1 MIEAVLKPHKP
12 FEIRSHHSLVQAL
25 NLLSLSSRRA
35 DKTHLSILSVI
46 GQFCN
51 YKSESCT
58 VYVETIIDKAFELG
72 LSMPA
77 EIGSQKKKISRA
89 ISWGVENLPGFSREL
104 NSNRNCFGE
113 YKGRKASTYRFDL
126 KVIQDYFNKMK
137 PLLVKRNYQDKKR
150 KTKKADK
157 KAYFAKQQAKQN
169 KMSSTEN
176 EVLSSSNNKYDNK
189 VDITSDSKV
198 NRSLSLSAFNLE
210 SIVRAANGKLQ
221 SELEFYKRKLAEI
234 DKKRK
239 AKAGKR
245 APEVHNPVPVIK
257 SDEQYREQ
265 FENETKNR
273 ATHLETVERN
283 QNASSFTDG
292 FFKHLGETE
301 HTLKRKGIKAI
312 RYRTSKKAIEIR
324 VAQIY
329 SESGEVEFTLVEERL
344 KTDWGDSSYNT
355 FFLGPPGTGKTML
368 ASRLCDLLPEM
379 SDEEA
384 METASVASLTQS
396 EINEHNWKS
405 RPFRAPH
412 HSSSMAALVGGG
424 SVPRPGEISLAH
436 NGLLF
441 LDEMPEFDRKV
452 LDSLREPLE
461 SGEIIISRAQGKT
474 RFPARFQLVGALNPS
489 PTGYY
494 EGNQARTNPQAIL
507 RYLGRLSGPL
517 LDRFDMSLEIPS
529 LPKGTLAEGGDRG
542 EPTELVK
549 ERVSLA
555 RESMLN
561 RNGKVNALL
570 GSREIEAFCPLQK
583 SDAEFLETALHRL
596 GLSIRAYHRII
607 KVARTIADLE
617 GAEQIERSHLAEA
630 LGYRAMDRLLKQLTA
645 QAV

>member
-1 MIEAVLKPHKP
+1 M
-12 FEIRSHHSLVQAL
+12 
-25 NLLSLSSRRA
+25 
-35 DKTHLSILSVI
+35 
-46 GQFCN
+46 N
-51 YKSESCT
+51 YETENCT
-58 VYVETIIDKAFELG
+58 VYLDTIVNKIIDTG
-72 LSMPA
+72 LDEYVCLPPKLDSC
-77 EIGSQKKKISRA
+77 KRLISRA
-89 ISWGVENLPGFSREL
+89 IKWMTKEFPCFTRKL
-104 NSNRNCFGE
+104 NSKSDDFGNYE
-113 YKGRKASTYRFDL
+113 GRGASTYS
-126 KVIQDYFNKMK
+126 IC
-137 PLLVKRNYQDKKR
+137 
-150 KTKKADK
+150 
-157 KAYFAKQQAKQN
+157 FA
-169 KMSSTEN
+169 SI
-176 EVLSSSNNKYDNK
+176 EVLLKNKLYAIREANKQKKLELNRVEMLKARRMRLKAEQRKLTQSKLDKRDIVSSSSASSSYIKNNSNNNKY
-189 VDITSDSKV
+189 IT
-198 NRSLSLSAFNLE
+198 
-210 SIVRAANGKLQ
+210 
-221 SELEFYKRKLAEI
+221 ELETEKTNLDTSSSVSTPTERALVASRDCEIVGLRKLLKKFVRGRKKQSKAKNEYARLEEEHA
-234 DKKRK
+234 KRK
-239 AKAGKR
+239 ARQR
-245 APEVHNPVPVIK
+245 AHTAALERYK
-257 SDEQYREQ
+257 SSELDEDFNTYLR
-265 FENETKNR
+265 
-273 ATHLETVERN
+273 
-283 QNASSFTDG
+283 D
-292 FFKHLGETE
+292 LGERE
-301 HTLKRKGIKAI
+301 DLLRDEMYLHTRRIYKADLFGAMQSQEI
-312 RYRTSKKAIEIR
+312 LSFAKALSLTR
-324 VAQIY
+324 GY
-329 SESGEVEFTLVEERL
+329 SSHNTL
-344 KTDWGDSSYNT
+344 
-355 FFLGPPGTGKTML
+355 FLGPPGTGKTML

-549 ERVSLA
+549 KRVSLA

>member
-12 FEIRSHHSLVQAL
+12 FTICDSKGLAHAL
-25 NLLSLSSRRA
+25 KFMALGSKRA
-35 DKTHLSILSVI
+35 EKTHLSILSI
-46 GQFCN
+46 IADSWNKKAG
-51 YKSESCT
+51 SCT
-58 VYVETIIDKAFELG
+58 LRVDTIIKDALKQGFP
-72 LSMPA
+72 MPNNLA
-77 EIGSQKKKISRA
+77 AQKKCISRA
-89 ISWGVENLPGFSREL
+89 ISWGVANLPGFTRKL
-104 NSNRNCFGE
+104 NSKRNCFGE
-113 YKGRKASTYRFDL
+113 YKGRRASTFYFDH
-126 KVIQDYFNKMK
+126 KVIERHFNSVK
-137 PLLVKRNYQDKKR
+137 PILEKRRYQEKKS
-150 KTKKADK
+150 KATKAEK
-157 KAYFAKQQAKQN
+157 KAYFAEQAEKQN
-169 KMSSTEN
+169 KMSSRDCS
-176 EVLSSSNNKYDNK
+176 VLSSSNKNNNR
-189 VDITSDSKV
+189 VDITCDSKA
-198 NRSLSLSAFNLE
+198 NRSLSLSTFNLE
-210 SIVRAANGKLQ
+210 SIIRAAK
-221 SELEFYKRKLAEI
+221 SEAKAELEFYKRKLAEI
-234 DKKRK
+234 GKKRK
-239 AKAGKR
+239 AKAGKC

-265 FENETKNR
+265 FESETKNR
-273 ATHLETVERN
+273 AVHLETVERN

-292 FFKHLGETE
+292 FFKHIGETE
-301 HTLKRKGIKAI
+301 HTLKRGGMKGIQYRGLRNAI
-312 RYRTSKKAIEIR
+312 LTR

-329 SESGEVEFTLVEERL
+329 ADSGNVGYSVVEERL
-344 KTDWGDSSYNT
+344 HAWGDSSYNT
-355 FFLGPPGTGKTML
+355 LFLGPPGTGKTML

>member
-1 MIEAVLKPHKP
+1 MA
-12 FEIRSHHSLVQAL
+12 
-25 NLLSLSSRRA
+25 
-35 DKTHLSILSVI
+35 ILSRI
-46 GQFCN
+46 
-51 YKSESCT
+51 SE
-58 VYVETIIDKAFELG
+58 
-72 LSMPA
+72 
-77 EIGSQKKKISRA
+77 
-89 ISWGVENLPGFSREL
+89 
-104 NSNRNCFGE
+104 
-113 YKGRKASTYRFDL
+113 
-126 KVIQDYFNKMK
+126 
-137 PLLVKRNYQDKKR
+137 
-150 KTKKADK
+150 
-157 KAYFAKQQAKQN
+157 
-169 KMSSTEN
+169 
-176 EVLSSSNNKYDNK
+176 
-189 VDITSDSKV
+189 
-198 NRSLSLSAFNLE
+198 
-210 SIVRAANGKLQ
+210 
-221 SELEFYKRKLAEI
+221 
-234 DKKRK
+234 
-239 AKAGKR
+239 
-245 APEVHNPVPVIK
+245 
-257 SDEQYREQ
+257 
-265 FENETKNR
+265 
-273 ATHLETVERN
+273 
-283 QNASSFTDG
+283 
-292 FFKHLGETE
+292 
-301 HTLKRKGIKAI
+301 
-312 RYRTSKKAIEIR
+312 
-324 VAQIY
+324 IY
-329 SESGEVEFTLVEERL
+329 SECGDVEFTVIEERL
-344 KTDWGDSSYNT
+344 TNWGDTRYNEL
-355 FFLGPPGTGKTML
+355 FLGPPGTGKTML

-396 EINEHNWKS
+396 EINEYNWKS

-607 KVARTIADLE
+607 KVARTIADLD

>member
-1 MIEAVLKPHKP
+1 
-12 FEIRSHHSLVQAL
+12 
-25 NLLSLSSRRA
+25 
-35 DKTHLSILSVI
+35 
-46 GQFCN
+46 
-51 YKSESCT
+51 
-58 VYVETIIDKAFELG
+58 
-72 LSMPA
+72 
-77 EIGSQKKKISRA
+77 
-89 ISWGVENLPGFSREL
+89 
-104 NSNRNCFGE
+104 
-113 YKGRKASTYRFDL
+113 
-126 KVIQDYFNKMK
+126 
-137 PLLVKRNYQDKKR
+137 
-150 KTKKADK
+150 
-157 KAYFAKQQAKQN
+157 
-169 KMSSTEN
+169 
-176 EVLSSSNNKYDNK
+176 
-189 VDITSDSKV
+189 
-198 NRSLSLSAFNLE
+198 
-210 SIVRAANGKLQ
+210 
-221 SELEFYKRKLAEI
+221 
-234 DKKRK
+234 
-239 AKAGKR
+239 
-245 APEVHNPVPVIK
+245 
-257 SDEQYREQ
+257 
-265 FENETKNR
+265 
-273 ATHLETVERN
+273 
-283 QNASSFTDG
+283 
-292 FFKHLGETE
+292 
-301 HTLKRKGIKAI
+301 
-312 RYRTSKKAIEIR
+312 
-324 VAQIY
+324 
-329 SESGEVEFTLVEERL
+329 
-344 KTDWGDSSYNT
+344 
-355 FFLGPPGTGKTML
+355 ML

-494 EGNQARTNPQAIL
+494 EGNQARTNPQVIL

>member
-1 MIEAVLKPHKP
+1 MSEQVQEAPQVRHHNQLLHAFSRIAPVGKKEETAIEVG
-12 FEIRSHHSLVQAL
+12 IRIAGYYNPSKGCAYPSTKRIAAEMGVHRNTVTNATNFLVQVG
-25 NLLSLSSRRA
+25 LLS
-35 DKTHLSILSVI
+35 KTDPNKQTKRELRN
-46 GQFCN
+46 GD
-51 YKSESCT
+51 
-58 VYVETIIDKAFELG
+58 IDIKGAKFQNNRYTFNFELIKQLAFQSLKSFLCTQK
-72 LSMPA
+72 LS
-77 EIGSQKKKISRA
+77 KLCT
-89 ISWGVENLPGFSREL
+89 N
-104 NSNRNCFGE
+104 
-113 YKGRKASTYRFDL
+113 
-126 KVIQDYFNKMK
+126 
-137 PLLVKRNYQDKKR
+137 
-150 KTKKADK
+150 
-157 KAYFAKQQAKQN
+157 
-169 KMSSTEN
+169 
-176 EVLSSSNNKYDNK
+176 SSS
-189 VDITSDSKV
+189 
-198 NRSLSLSAFNLE
+198 
-210 SIVRAANGKLQ
+210 
-221 SELEFYKRKLAEI
+221 
-234 DKKRK
+234 
-239 AKAGKR
+239 
-245 APEVHNPVPVIK
+245 
-257 SDEQYREQ
+257 
-265 FENETKNR
+265 TKNR
-273 ATHLETVERN
+273 SKNTDNAKRGNSVFDLVLQAIKQEQSHQQKRREAHRQAAMGKYIKKYTPPKIQTEEEYQAQFESENSSSEIHYQTAARN
-283 QNASSFTDG
+283 ESAASFASG
-292 FFKHLGETE
+292 FFSWLGETSA
-301 HTLKRKGIKAI
+301 TLKRKNTAKAFKYRAI
-312 RYRTSKKAIEIR
+312 RNTNLARISKIFEEQGNLDYTE
-324 VAQIY
+324 VANI
-329 SESGEVEFTLVEERL
+329 L
-344 KTDWGDSSYNT
+344 KKWGDSSYQT
-355 FFLGPPGTGKTML
+355 LFLGPPGTGKTML

-607 KVARTIADLE
+607 KVARTIADLD

>member
-1 MIEAVLKPHKP
+1 MSETTHT
-12 FEIRSHHSLVQAL
+12 IRSHHDLVFML
-25 NLLSLSSRRA
+25 NFLAKSSKGAER
-35 DKTHLSILSVI
+35 TNLSILSI
-46 GQFCN
+46 IAEFCN
-51 YKSESCT
+51 YRTESCHPKT
-58 VYVETIIDKAFELG
+58 DTIVDKAFELG
-72 LSMPA
+72 LPMPSK
-77 EIGSQKKKISRA
+77 EESQKNKISRA
-89 ISWGVENLPGFSREL
+89 IKWGIENLPGFSRKL
-104 NSNRNCFGE
+104 NSKQNEFGE
-113 YKGRKASTYRFDL
+113 YEGRKPSTYFFDL
-126 KVIQDYFNKMK
+126 SVIQDYFNGIK
-137 PLLVKRNYQDKKR
+137 PMLEKRLYQQ
-150 KTKKADK
+150 KKAAATKAEK
-157 KAYFAKQQAKQN
+157 KAYRKAQAEKAALEAAPDEAN
-169 KMSSTEN
+169 KMLSRDSEIL
-176 EVLSSSNNKYDNK
+176 LSSNIKNNKRIDLTSDTQASQCNSLSDFNSRNELRTLNDK
-189 VDITSDSKV
+189 LAKHVEFLRSKLKQITS
-198 NRSLSLSAFNLE
+198 
-210 SIVRAANGKLQ
+210 KLNKT
-221 SELEFYKRKLAEI
+221 LTPP
-234 DKKRK
+234 
-239 AKAGKR
+239 
-245 APEVHNPVPVIK
+245 APQTL
-257 SDEQYREQ
+257 EQYQAQ
-265 FENETKNR
+265 FAQENAQAETHKQVAARNET
-273 ATHLETVERN
+273 A
-283 QNASSFTDG
+283 ASFADG
-292 FFKHLGETE
+292 FFAWIGETPV
-301 HTLKRKGIKAI
+301 KRKAI
-312 RYRTSKKAIEIR
+312 RYRPLRMAILSRISE
-324 VAQIY
+324 IY
-329 SESGEVEFTLVEERL
+329 SECGDVEFTVIEERL
-344 KTDWGDSSYNT
+344 TNWGDTSYSKL
-355 FFLGPPGTGKTML
+355 FLGPPGTGKTML

-617 GAEQIERSHLAEA
+617 GAEQIERPHLAEA

>member
-1 MIEAVLKPHKP
+1 M
-12 FEIRSHHSLVQAL
+12 
-25 NLLSLSSRRA
+25 
-35 DKTHLSILSVI
+35 
-46 GQFCN
+46 N
-51 YKSESCT
+51 YETENCT
-58 VYVETIIDKAFELG
+58 VYLDTIVNKIIDTG
-72 LSMPA
+72 LDEYVCLPPKLDSC
-77 EIGSQKKKISRA
+77 KRLISRA
-89 ISWGVENLPGFSREL
+89 IKWMTKEFPCFTRKL
-104 NSNRNCFGE
+104 NSKSDDFGNYE
-113 YKGRKASTYRFDL
+113 GRGASTYS
-126 KVIQDYFNKMK
+126 IC
-137 PLLVKRNYQDKKR
+137 
-150 KTKKADK
+150 
-157 KAYFAKQQAKQN
+157 FA
-169 KMSSTEN
+169 SI
-176 EVLSSSNNKYDNK
+176 EVLLKNKLYAIREANKQKKLELNRVEMLKARRMRLKAEQRKLTQSKLDKRDIVSSSSASSRYIKNNSNNNKY
-189 VDITSDSKV
+189 IT
-198 NRSLSLSAFNLE
+198 
-210 SIVRAANGKLQ
+210 
-221 SELEFYKRKLAEI
+221 ELETEKTNLDTSSSVSTPTERALVASRDCEIVGLRKLLKKFVRGRKKQSKAKNEYARLEEEHA
-234 DKKRK
+234 KRK
-239 AKAGKR
+239 ARQR
-245 APEVHNPVPVIK
+245 AHTAALERYK
-257 SDEQYREQ
+257 SSELDED
-265 FENETKNR
+265 F
-273 ATHLETVERN
+273 
-283 QNASSFTDG
+283 NAYLRD
-292 FFKHLGETE
+292 LGERE
-301 HTLKRKGIKAI
+301 ELLRDEMYLHTRRIYKADLFGAMQSQEI
-312 RYRTSKKAIEIR
+312 LSFAKALSLTR
-324 VAQIY
+324 GY
-329 SESGEVEFTLVEERL
+329 SSHNTL
-344 KTDWGDSSYNT
+344 
-355 FFLGPPGTGKTML
+355 FLGPPGTGKTML

>member
-1 MIEAVLKPHKP
+1 M
-12 FEIRSHHSLVQAL
+12 
-25 NLLSLSSRRA
+25 
-35 DKTHLSILSVI
+35 
-46 GQFCN
+46 N
-51 YKSESCT
+51 YETENCT
-58 VYVETIIDKAFELG
+58 VYLDTIVNKIIDTG
-72 LSMPA
+72 LDEYVCLPPKLDSC
-77 EIGSQKKKISRA
+77 KRLISRA
-89 ISWGVENLPGFSREL
+89 IKWMTKEFPCFTRKL
-104 NSNRNCFGE
+104 NSKSDDFGNYE
-113 YKGRKASTYRFDL
+113 GRGASTYS
-126 KVIQDYFNKMK
+126 IC
-137 PLLVKRNYQDKKR
+137 
-150 KTKKADK
+150 
-157 KAYFAKQQAKQN
+157 FA
-169 KMSSTEN
+169 SI
-176 EVLSSSNNKYDNK
+176 EVLLKNKLYAIREANKQKKLELNRVEMLKARRMRLKAEQRKLTQSKLDKRDIVSSSSASSSYIKNNSNNNKY
-189 VDITSDSKV
+189 IT
-198 NRSLSLSAFNLE
+198 
-210 SIVRAANGKLQ
+210 
-221 SELEFYKRKLAEI
+221 ELETEKTNLDTSSSVSTPTERALVASRDCEIVGLRKLLKKFVRGRKKQSKAKNEYARLEEEHA
-234 DKKRK
+234 KRK
-239 AKAGKR
+239 ARQR
-245 APEVHNPVPVIK
+245 AHTAALERYK
-257 SDEQYREQ
+257 SSELDED
-265 FENETKNR
+265 F
-273 ATHLETVERN
+273 
-283 QNASSFTDG
+283 NAYLRD
-292 FFKHLGETE
+292 LGERE
-301 HTLKRKGIKAI
+301 ELLRDEMYLHTRRIYKADLFGAMQSQEI
-312 RYRTSKKAIEIR
+312 LSFAKALSLTR
-324 VAQIY
+324 GY
-329 SESGEVEFTLVEERL
+329 SSHNTL
-344 KTDWGDSSYNT
+344 
-355 FFLGPPGTGKTML
+355 FLGPPGTGKTML

>member
-1 MIEAVLKPHKP
+1 MSESVQETPQV
-12 FEIRSHHSLVQAL
+12 RHHNQLI
-25 NLLSLSSRRA
+25 
-35 DKTHLSILSVI
+35 KHLSIISPVGKQERTALDVAIRIASFFNPSKGCAYPSTQRI
-46 GQFCN
+46 AAEMGIHRN
-51 YKSESCT
+51 T
-58 VYVETIIDKAFELG
+58 VTNATK
-72 LSMPA
+72 
-77 EIGSQKKKISRA
+77 
-89 ISWGVENLPGFSREL
+89 
-104 NSNRNCFGE
+104 
-113 YKGRKASTYRFDL
+113 
-126 KVIQDYFNKMK
+126 
-137 PLLVKRNYQDKKR
+137 LLVQVGLLS
-150 KTKKADK
+150 KTDPN
-157 KAYFAKQQAKQN
+157 KQ
-169 KMSSTEN
+169 T
-176 EVLSSSNNKYDNK
+176 
-189 VDITSDSKV
+189 
-198 NRSLSLSAFNLE
+198 
-210 SIVRAANGKLQ
+210 
-221 SELEFYKRKLAEI
+221 KRKLRAGDIDIKGAKFQNNRYSFNFEIIKQLAFQSLKSFLCTQKRSKLCTNSSSTKNRSKNTDNAKRSNTIFDLVLSAIKQEQSHQQKRRDAHKQAALAKYQKKHVTPTIPTEKEYQAQFEKENAQAETHKQVVARNETAASFADGFFTFI
-234 DKKRK
+234 GETPVKRK
-239 AKAGKR
+239 A
-245 APEVHNPVPVIK
+245 I
-257 SDEQYREQ
+257 QYRAL
-265 FENETKNR
+265 R
-273 ATHLETVERN
+273 M
-283 QNASSFTDG
+283 
-292 FFKHLGETE
+292 
-301 HTLKRKGIKAI
+301 AI
-312 RYRTSKKAIEIR
+312 LSR
-324 VAQIY
+324 VSEIY
-329 SESGEVEFTLVEERL
+329 SECGDVEYAVIEERL
-344 KTDWGDSSYNT
+344 TGWGDTSYSKL
-355 FFLGPPGTGKTML
+355 FLGPPGTGKTML